1 MTERPSGPRRRH
13 QALTV
18 VCALN
23 LILLGSC
30 DNVSWGGAQFAV
42 IPPPPKAEEVETEVT
57 ETATGEMPSGAVL
70 SYVRMTAD
78 GPVLMPVGEIAGEK
92 LRRLGDPAEPDRYW
106 TRFVGEEMRQ
116 GAEYVLFSRGRRVGT
131 FVIQG
136 SSVPEPGV
144 CPALPQ
150 AQGYTELTAGA
161 GGAAE
166 YLALPKRFAP
176 DLHTS
181 VDSALARATR
191 RMSIVGPILA
201 ERMLRARSAGLPGNW
216 QRAMQ
221 QAQAFPAEEGRDL
234 AFAATFLVDDTLG
247 PGFDDEGYS
256 LFFIAVPDPGATG
269 YDTAYVNFRDYPSTG
284 KAAPRVIDF
293 LDWDRDGSSEL
304 LLQVYGT
311 QGSWFEAV
319 GKVGDDWQ
327 TILELRC
334 EGREAAIAAESAAAA
349 DSATADTV
357 SGSPPPPREE
367 AGPSLLGQPLRQPGA
382 RPDTSGVR

>member
-1 MTERPSGPRRRH
+1 MNRRLSGPRRRLK
-13 QALTV
+13 ALTA

-42 IPPPPKAEEVETEVT
+42 IPPPPKAEEPETAT
-57 ETATGEMPSGAVL
+57 ADAATGEMPSGAVL
-70 SYVRMTAD
+70 SYVRMTAG
-78 GPVLMPVGEIAGEK
+78 GPVLMPVGEIAGDS
-92 LRRLGDPAEPDRYW
+92 LRRLGDPDEPDRYW

-116 GAEYVLFSRGRRVGT
+116 GAEYVLYAKGRRVGT

-136 SSVPEPGV
+136 ASVPEPGV

-150 AQGYTELTAGA
+150 AQGYTELTSGA
-161 GGAAE
+161 GTSAE

-176 DLHTS
+176 DLNVS
-181 VDSALARATR
+181 VDSAVARATR

-201 ERMLRARSAGLPGNW
+201 ERMLRARSADLPGNW
-216 QRAMQ
+216 QVAMR

-234 AFAATFLVDDTLG
+234 AFSATFLVGDTLG
-247 PGFDDEGYS
+247 PGLDDSGYS
-256 LFFIAVPDPGATG
+256 LFFIAMPDPGATG
-269 YDTAYVNFRDYPSTG
+269 YDTAYVNFRDYPSSG

-293 LDWDRDGSSEL
+293 LDWDRDGNGEL

-357 SGSPPPPREE
+357 SGSPAPPSEDQGSP
-367 AGPSLLGQPLRQPGA
+367 LGQPLRQPP
-382 RPDTSGVR
+382 PDTSRGDAR

>member
-13 QALTV
+13 QALTAA
-18 VCALN
+18 CALN
-23 LILLGSC
+23 LILLAGC

-42 IPPPPKAEEVETEVT
+42 IPPPPKGEEADVEAAE
-57 ETATGEMPSGAVL
+57 AMTGEMPAGAVL
-70 SYVRMTAD
+70 SYVRMTTG
-78 GPVLMPVGEIAGEK
+78 GPVLLPVGEVVGDT
-92 LRRLGDPAEPDRYW
+92 LRRLGDPVEPDRYW

-131 FVIQG
+131 FIIQNAT
-136 SSVPEPGV
+136 VPEPGV

-150 AQGYTELTAGA
+150 ATGFTELTSGA

-176 DLHTS
+176 DLPAA
-181 VDSALARATR
+181 VDSALLRAGR

-216 QRAMQ
+216 QAAMK
-221 QAQAFPAEEGRDL
+221 QALAFPAEEGRDL
-234 AFAATFLVDDTLG
+234 AFAATFLVGDTLG
-247 PGFDDEGYS
+247 TGLDDDGYS
-256 LFFIAVPDPGATG
+256 LFFIAMPDPGATG

-293 LDWDRDGSSEL
+293 LDWDRDGESEL

-319 GKVGDDWQ
+319 GKVGDDWR

-357 SGSPPPPREE
+357 AGSPAPRREDEGPSILGRPLQQQPPPDT
-367 AGPSLLGQPLRQPGA
+367 A
-382 RPDTSGVR
+382 RVR